1 MIKYVKRKIENFKN
15 KSLVGKIGDVFF
27 LLLIIMFLMPNGR
40 VMMQRTMLYSGL
52 FNKTVT
58 TDNILLTTKDLTWQ
72 LEDFDGKPIQLEE
85 LTDKPVFLN
94 FWATWCPP
102 CRAEMPSITELYK
115 LKKEE
120 VNFVFISNEPK
131 EKIAAFMNKNG
142 YDLPLYFARTQTP
155 EALYSTTLPTT
166 VVIDKNNTIVHKSNG
181 MHHWSSDA
189 SIAFIEDLQ

>member
-1 MIKYVKRKIENFKN
+1 MIKYVKKKIENFKK
-15 KSLVGKIGDVFF
+15 KSLVGQIGDVFF

-94 FWATWCPP
+94 F
-102 CRAEMPSITELYK
+102 L
-115 LKKEE
+115 
-120 VNFVFISNEPK
+120 
-131 EKIAAFMNKNG
+131 
-142 YDLPLYFARTQTP
+142 
-155 EALYSTTLPTT
+155 
-166 VVIDKNNTIVHKSNG
+166 
-181 MHHWSSDA
+181 
-189 SIAFIEDLQ
+189 